1 MSEPVVIHEYLRKA
15 RETSIE
21 GLTWLGR
28 LPGLIEE
35 ACHSWNVEI
44 AGAPYQGGV
53 CGWVAPVRGASGD
66 AVLKVSWPHAEAATE
81 ALALRWWD
89 GAGTV
94 RLLAVRDTWTML
106 LERCDPGTP
115 LRDAG
120 LPNERGLAIGAEV
133 LNALWSKG
141 VPPDDGPRFD
151 AMAQVCDEWAQG
163 AQRRVERHGA
173 VLRALGTD
181 PGILTLGIELL
192 RLLPRSADR
201 QVVVHGDF
209 NPGNVLAAS
218 RARFLAIDPKPMVGD
233 PAYDPWSLVAQL
245 DSPFR
250 LPDVARRRPV
260 AHPPARGAAR
270 PARGTDRCLGYRA
283 RRPGRPVGSVGGK
296 RWPRSE
302 MDSLGDNHRA
312 DAELTAP
319 GPLVGDR

>member
-21 GLTWLGR
+21 GLTWLDR

-35 ACHSWNVEI
+35 ACRGWNVEI
-44 AGAPYQGGV
+44 AGAPYEGGV

-120 LPNERGLAIGAEV
+120 LPNERGLAIGAEL

-163 AQRRVERHGA
+163 AERRVERHGA

-192 RLLPRSADR
+192 HLLPRSPDR

-218 RARFLAIDPKPMVGD
+218 RAPFLTIDPKPMVGD

-245 DSPFR
+245 DWPIR
-250 LPDVARRRPV
+250 LPD
-260 AHPPARGAAR
+260 AAR
-270 PARGTDRCLGYRA
+270 VVLPLIRRLAERLDLPAERIAAWGIARDVQGGLWAASEGNAALGA
-283 RRPGRPVGSVGGK
+283 K
-296 RWPRSE
+296 WIRS
-302 MDSLGDNHRA
+302 A
-312 DAELTAP
+312 TITAP
-319 GPLVGDR
+319 MLS